1 MGFIMVPKQIV
12 ILGGGAGGLVAANEL
27 RKKLGTEHRIVVI
40 DKNSKHVFQ
49 PSLLWLMIGQRKPEK
64 IQKELS
70 LLTRK
75 GIEFINDEVK
85 EISISEKSVKT
96 GKGAINFDYL
106 IISLGA
112 DLAAESIKGLK
123 ESGFNLYS
131 IDSVS
136 KLGKELEKFTDGK
149 IVVLIAGTPF
159 KCPAAPYEAAML
171 LDYYFKKKGIREK
184 IDLEVCTP
192 ETLPMPA
199 AGPEVGNG
207 LKMMLEERNIKF
219 SPEVKVISVDPK
231 KKTINFEGSKNAGF
245 DLLLFVPPHSAPR
258 VVRDADLT
266 NESGWVPVDMK
277 TLRTRHE
284 NVFAIGDITA
294 IKLSDGKMLPKAGVF
309 AHFQAEVISNNIAAE
324 ILGLKS
330 LKEFNGYGFC
340 FVEIGHGKAAYGGGN
355 FYAEP
360 RKINLK
366 GPNIILHW
374 AKVLF
379 EKYWFWKWF

>member
-171 LDYYFKKKGIREK
+171 LDYYFKKKVGSVKSFVSLRLWSTKNIFTQNLLNYR
-184 IDLEVCTP
+184 
-192 ETLPMPA
+192 LPIL
-199 AGPEVGNG
+199 VS
-207 LKMMLEERNIKF
+207 L
-219 SPEVKVISVDPK
+219 
-231 KKTINFEGSKNAGF
+231 
-245 DLLLFVPPHSAPR
+245 
-258 VVRDADLT
+258 
-266 NESGWVPVDMK
+266 
-277 TLRTRHE
+277 
-284 NVFAIGDITA
+284 
-294 IKLSDGKMLPKAGVF
+294 
-309 AHFQAEVISNNIAAE
+309 
-324 ILGLKS
+324 LGLSFLLQQIGYFKAKKS
-330 LKEFNGYGFC
+330 
-340 FVEIGHGKAAYGGGN
+340 GK
-355 FYAEP
+355 
-360 RKINLK
+360 K
-366 GPNIILHW
+366 
-374 AKVLF
+374 
-379 EKYWFWKWF
+379 